1 MKYIVFWEFCPEDFD
16 KVIEKYRKHTEEV
29 EKFPDKYPE
38 VLFPSHS
45 MAGETKG
52 FQVVEATSNQM
63 TNAVLAWRPLL
74 NLKYVPIFEVTKVVE
89 KYLKSK

>member
-1 MKYIVFWEFCPEDFD
+1 MGMKYVVFWEFCPEDFD
-16 KVIEKYRKHTEEV
+16 KVIEKYRKYIEEV
-29 EKFPDKYPE
+29 GKFPDKYPE

-63 TNAVLAWRPLL
+63 TNA
-74 NLKYVPIFEVTKVVE
+74 NI
-89 KYLKSK
+89 

>member
-16 KVIEKYRKHTEEV
+16 KVIERYLAFGKEV
-29 EKFPDKYPE
+29 EKHPDKYPK
-38 VLFPSHS
+38 VIFSSHS

-52 FQVVEATSNQM
+52 FEVVEATSEQI
-63 TNAVLAWRPLL
+63 ADDVLYWMGLVK
-74 NLKYVPIFEVTKVVE
+74 LKFVPIFEAAKIVE